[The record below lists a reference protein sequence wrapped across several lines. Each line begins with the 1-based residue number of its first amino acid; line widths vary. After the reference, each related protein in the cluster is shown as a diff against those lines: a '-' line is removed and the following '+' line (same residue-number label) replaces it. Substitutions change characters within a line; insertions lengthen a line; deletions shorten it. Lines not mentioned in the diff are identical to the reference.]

1 MRETRRDTSWQ
12 ADDHQ
17 PNRTPDSETQQ
28 AMDLQ
33 EQPERFD
40 TAPALSYTDLRPPTN
55 TQMSDSLGAAS
66 LTSTPPKADA
76 GVEAAEMVLG
86 GSQQPGK
93 KRRRKGRT
101 RITRKQIAAKRARS
115 EDHEAPGS

>member
-1 MRETRRDTSWQ
+1 MQ

-33 EQPERFD
+33 EQPEPFD

-55 TQMSDSLGAAS
+55 TQMSDSLLRRS
-66 LTSTPPKADA
+66 LLLHRGP
-76 GVEAAEMVLG
+76 VLAW
-86 GSQQPGK
+86 
-93 KRRRKGRT
+93 KRRRRPDNALLL
-101 RITRKQIAAKRARS
+101 Q
-115 EDHEAPGS
+115 